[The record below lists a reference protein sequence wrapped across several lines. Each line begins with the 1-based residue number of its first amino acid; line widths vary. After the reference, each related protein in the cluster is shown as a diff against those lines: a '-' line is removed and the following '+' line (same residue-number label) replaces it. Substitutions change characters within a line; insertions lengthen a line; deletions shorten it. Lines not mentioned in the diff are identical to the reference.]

1 MPVTLSCY
9 IQALRHHSVSNTIHE
24 NGSRD
29 SNERLEYLGDSVL
42 NTVIAELLFN
52 RFPYKNEGFLT
63 EMRSKI
69 VSRESLNDLAIK
81 IGLNHIVEFDKR
93 AVGNNTKNSIFG
105 NALEAFIGAIFLDR
119 GFYIAKHFIN
129 HKLLAHVDIEK
140 LQNTET
146 NFKGRL
152 IEWSQKNSRAMEFE
166 SEEIIHQKQK
176 IYKIRVL
183 MDRVVMGDAE
193 HISKKKAEQ
202 LASQKACETLGVTIA

>member
-1 MPVTLSCY
+1 MST
-9 IQALRHHSVSNTIHE
+9 TIHE
-24 NGSRD
+24 NGSRN

-42 NTVIAELLFN
+42 NTAIAELLFN

-81 IGLNHIVEFDKR
+81 IGLNNIVEFDKR
-93 AVGNNTKNSIFG
+93 AIGYNTKNSIFG
-105 NALEAFIGAIFLDR
+105 NALEAFIGAIFLDG
-119 GFYIAKHFIN
+119 GFYVAKKFIKR
-129 HKLLAHVDIEK
+129 KLLTHIDIDK

-152 IEWSQKNSRAMEFE
+152 IEWSQKNSKVIEFD
-166 SEEIIHQKQK
+166 SEENSDKRQR
-176 IYKIRVL
+176 IYKIRILIDRVL
-183 MDRVVMGDAE
+183 MGEAE

-202 LASQKACETLGVTIA
+202 LASQKACENIGVAVV

>member
-1 MPVTLSCY
+1 
-9 IQALRHHSVSNTIHE
+9 
-24 NGSRD
+24 
-29 SNERLEYLGDSVL
+29 
-42 NTVIAELLFN
+42 
-52 RFPYKNEGFLT
+52 
-63 EMRSKI
+63 
-69 VSRESLNDLAIK
+69 
-81 IGLNHIVEFDKR
+81 
-93 AVGNNTKNSIFG
+93 
-105 NALEAFIGAIFLDR
+105 
-119 GFYIAKHFIN
+119 
-129 HKLLAHVDIEK
+129 LAHVDIEK

-166 SEEIIHQKQK
+166 SEEITNQKQK